1 MLPISFWRKEKKKKK
16 QLEEFHIPTWQALA
30 LSVCFATFSL
40 SSPLFLFLL
49 PQPTPIYFAHILS
62 GLCYYEILLLQ
73 GISYPAFLSMV
84 PSRSCHPWDKPYKLS
99 QQRQS
104 GVLSCCSF
112 DYDRLGAA
120 TCWNRRTVLLTLL
133 WFWHTSCWLA
143 AKTRS
148 GVETS
153 EKRKTCL
160 SEIVMLKPGGHFRGS
175 LIISK
180 SLCQMLVIRIRT
192 VGWQK
197 RAHNLHF
204 MLLDLIY
211 FVWHTHTHPHTSALS
226 EKWCRSLLL
235 QLFCCC
241 GCVYPQQYYTR
252 PLSLQPRREKASS
265 ITCCVVLCWHGL

>member
-1 MLPISFWRKEKKKKK
+1 MTGLELQHVETGAQFFWHCCGFGTHPVDSLLKREVELRQVRKKK
-16 QLEEFHIPTWQALA
+16 A
-30 LSVCFATFSL
+30 
-40 SSPLFLFLL
+40 
-49 PQPTPIYFAHILS
+49 
-62 GLCYYEILLLQ
+62 
-73 GISYPAFLSMV
+73 
-84 PSRSCHPWDKPYKLS
+84 
-99 QQRQS
+99 
-104 GVLSCCSF
+104 
-112 DYDRLGAA
+112 
-120 TCWNRRTVLLTLL
+120 
-133 WFWHTSCWLA
+133 
-143 AKTRS
+143 
-148 GVETS
+148 
-153 EKRKTCL
+153 CL